1 MTENEYYTTV
11 DDLAIEAITLAT
23 EGGNG
28 EDYHEHIGELVDS
41 SSYII
46 YTYQNKKVLEYTRNE
61 EAYID
66 DYGVQPEDFEH
77 GIPWAKFAYCA
88 MEADVR
94 EQAERIIQDRRAT
107 TQGGDDA

>member
-1 MTENEYYTTV
+1 MTELEYYATV
-11 DDLAIEAITLAT
+11 DDLAIDAINQAV
-23 EGGNG
+23 ENGNG

-41 SSYII
+41 SSFII
-46 YTYQNKKVLEYTRNE
+46 YPYQNKKVLEYTRNE

-94 EQAERIIQDRRAT
+94 EKAERILQDRRT
-107 TQGGDDA
+107 SQERGQP